1 MPEILWTPSE
11 AAIRRTRM
19 TAFTDWLSQRT
30 GQTFT
35 DYAALHRWSTAHLAD
50 FWEAYADFTAIITHA
65 PHRQVLSAPVMPGA
79 HWFSGMQLNFAE
91 NILGRE
97 FSGPAIIACTEPQAE
112 ASAGDG
118 LYGQAYSF
126 AQLRTLV
133 ARCARGLR
141 DAGVGPGDRVAG
153 YVANVPEAI
162 VACLACASI
171 GAVWSSASPDFGLAA
186 LCDRFQQVEPKL
198 MFASTHYRYNGQT
211 YRTDA
216 VVQAL
221 HAHLPSVQSIVSIPY
236 PVGEAHPVG
245 DVAWEAFLGPDDA
258 PKLSFTPVPFEH
270 PLYILF
276 SSGTTGAPKCIV
288 HGTGGTLL
296 QHRKE
301 QELHTDLRPG
311 DSLLYFT
318 TCGWMMWNWQ
328 LSALSLGVTLYL
340 YDGNPGYP
348 DVPALWRLIETL
360 GVSHFGTSG
369 RYIESCMKHQPTVQ
383 PGSLGSMSK
392 LRTVLY
398 TGSPLSAS
406 GYRWIYATVKADV
419 HLAGICGGTDIISCF
434 ILGNPN
440 LPVYAGEMQ
449 CKGLGVD
456 VAAFDEGGNAVIGKP
471 GELVCRQPL
480 PCMPLGFLNDPD
492 GSRYH
497 QAYFDVYPGLWRH
510 GDYVEFTPH
519 GGAIVYGRSDATL
532 NPAGVRIGSAEI
544 YAALDR
550 LPAVLGAV
558 VVGWRPPGQSDEA
571 IVLCVVLAP
580 GRRLDATLVQQIRRA
595 IREQTS
601 PRHVPQHIFAI
612 SEVPVTRSGKPVE
625 LSIKAILAGRPVSNR
640 EALAN
645 PQVLEEFTQIRT
657 QLLQHYTSEP
667 SPAMARASTLTERGQ
682 E

>member
-1 MPEILWTPSE
+1 MPDVLWTPSE
-11 AAIRRTRM
+11 AAIRRTRL
-19 TAFTDWLSQRT
+19 TAFMDWLGQRT
-30 GQTFT
+30 GRTFA
-35 DYAALHRWSTAHLAD
+35 DYQALHQWSIEHLAD
-50 FWEAYADFTAIITHA
+50 FWEAYLEFTGLTAHA

-79 HWFSGMQLNFAE
+79 HWFTGMELNFTE
-91 NILGRE
+91 NLLRRD
-97 FSGPAIIACTEPQAE
+97 FTGPAIVSCLEPPAG
-112 ASAGDG
+112 ASADDG
-118 LYGQAYSF
+118 LYGQAYTF
-126 AQLRTLV
+126 EQLRTLV

-141 DAGVGPGDRVAG
+141 AAGIGTGDRVAG
-153 YVANVPEAI
+153 YVANIPEAV
-162 VACLACASI
+162 VACLACASL

-186 LCDRFQQVEPKL
+186 LCDRFTQVQPKL
-198 MFASTHYRYNGQT
+198 IFASTHYQYNGRIF
-211 YRTDA
+211 RTDE

-221 HAHLPSVQSIVSIPY
+221 HQHLPSLQTIVSIPY
-236 PVGEAHPVG
+236 PVGDAHLVG
-245 DVAWEAFLGPDDA
+245 DVAWADFLGPDDDPA
-258 PKLSFTPVPFEH
+258 LSFTPVPFEH

-301 QELHTDLRPG
+301 QELHVDLHPG
-311 DSLLYFT
+311 QTLLYFT

-348 DVPALWRLIETL
+348 EVPALWRLVETL
-360 GVSHFGTSG
+360 GVTHFGTSG
-369 RYIESCMKHQPTVQ
+369 RYIESCMKHHPPIQ

-392 LRTVLY
+392 LRTILY

-406 GYRWIYATVKADV
+406 GYRWVYDTIKRDV

-434 ILGNPN
+434 IAGNPH
-440 LPVYAGEMQ
+440 LPVIAGEIQ
-449 CKGLGVD
+449 CKALGVD
-456 VAAFDEGGNAVIGKP
+456 VVALDEEGKEVVGKP

-492 GSRYH
+492 GSRYR
-497 QAYFDVYPGLWRH
+497 QTYFETYPGLWHH
-510 GDYVEFTPH
+510 GDYVEFTPR

-544 YAALDR
+544 YAALDG
-550 LPAVLGAV
+550 LPEVTGAV
-558 VVGWRPPGQSDEA
+558 VVGWQPPGQSDEC
-571 IVLCVVLAP
+571 IVLCVALAP
-580 GRRLDATLVQQIRRA
+580 GQRLDAALEQKIRRA

-601 PRHVPQHIFAI
+601 PRHVPHHIFAM

-625 LSIKAILAGRPVSNR
+625 LSVKAILAGRPISNR

-645 PQVLEEFTQIRT
+645 PQVLEEFERMRET
-657 QLLQHYTSEP
+657 LLAGYVAEP
-667 SPAMARASTLTERGQ
+667 LAPSSSSVSPSR
-682 E
+682 